1 MGKHYFESVSKAV
14 RMVTQWM
21 FTYTDKI
28 VKQIRLLDMCSR
40 TEDKTPLENL
50 QSFIC
55 QIA

>member
-14 RMVTQWM
+14 RMVIQCM